1 MPPADR
7 VAEYLE
13 RRVSEIVA
21 RRQESVWLDE
31 EVAMLARIL
40 ASEIREG
47 AHLEPVA
54 VAAGRV
60 A

>member
-1 MPPADR
+1 MPHADR

-47 AHLEPVA
+47 AHLEPA
-54 VAAGRV
+54 TAGRV